1 MYSFTVGVNTD
12 STEIILYLSLNIRDY
27 TMSVSKYNG
36 F

>member
-12 STEIILYLSLNIRDY
+12 STDIILSLSLNTRDY
-27 TMSVSKYNG
+27 TVSKYKG

>member
-27 TMSVSKYNG
+27 TMSVSRYKG